1 MHLAAINPGLI
12 DYSAQAKWC
21 SFILV
26 KRKRW
31 AYDWSLKDFSFKY
44 LLFLNL
50 AIHIYFHLG
59 FLNTNKPQ
67 CLIHAQKGY
76 LAHVIQSERNSA
88 SFPVKSLDVHI
99 SIFSSFLFQF
109 SSIAQSC
116 PAPCDPMDCSM
127 PGFPVPHQVPELV
140 QTYHHWVGDAIQPNH
155 PLSSPSPPVPN
166 PSQNQGL
173 FQWVSSL
180 H

>member
-140 QTYHHWVGDAIQPNH
+140 QTYLHRVGDAIQPNH